1 MEEYE
6 DERPP
11 TGGSRPSSARP
22 SAAREPITA
31 ITQSLIESRAQQP
44 AEAIYELNL
53 HNCGL
58 QSMVGLAACTKLRML
73 DLSFNGL
80 RAIEGLE
87 SPDLRELRL
96 YGNAIAAIGGLERNA
111 QLRTLLLHANALAGV
126 APVPDASPLGGDDDD
141 PLAFWKS
148 LQAQHRS
155 EADKLTGGGADDGGG
170 GGGGRRRR
178 KK

>member
-1 MEEYE
+1 MEEYGE

-11 TGGSRPSSARP
+11 TGGARPSSARP

-31 ITQSLIESRAQQP
+31 ITTALIESRAQQP

-58 QSMVGLAACTKLRML
+58 QSMVGLAACAKLRML

-87 SPDLRELRL
+87 SLPDLRELRL

-111 QLRTLLLHANALAGV
+111 QLRTLLLHL
-126 APVPDASPLGGDDDD
+126 
-141 PLAFWKS
+141 S
-148 LQAQHRS
+148 LIHI
-155 EADKLTGGGADDGGG
+155 
-170 GGGGRRRR
+170 
-178 KK
+178 

>member
-1 MEEYE
+1 MRTRTADLAQSSDAQDFALRRTTAMEEYGE

-11 TGGSRPSSARP
+11 TGGARPSSARP

-73 DLSFNGL
+73 DLSFNSFL
-80 RAIEGLE
+80 LNTVAPSEANDQAKE
-87 SPDLRELRL
+87 RL
-96 YGNAIAAIGGLERNA
+96 
-111 QLRTLLLHANALAGV
+111 TLLAESHA
-126 APVPDASPLGGDDDD
+126 
-141 PLAFWKS
+141 
-148 LQAQHRS
+148 Q
-155 EADKLTGGGADDGGG
+155 
-170 GGGGRRRR
+170 
-178 KK
+178 KKKKKIRPAEILLCN